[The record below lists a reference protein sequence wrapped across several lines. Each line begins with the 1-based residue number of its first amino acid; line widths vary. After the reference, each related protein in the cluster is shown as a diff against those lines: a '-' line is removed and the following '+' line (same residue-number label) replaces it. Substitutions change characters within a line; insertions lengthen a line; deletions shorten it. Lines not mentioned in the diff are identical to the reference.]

1 MPNTGIANVDIITET
16 REAYDFFAL
25 SDMFVCTSYEESFP
39 RVLLEAMAFGTP
51 IVSTDVHGIPEM
63 VTDKAEAY
71 LVEPGNPVKF
81 AKVMKTCLD
90 KQRNGTST
98 APMGYSKVMR
108 AYDID
113 RVLPKHAD
121 MVREAL
127 LDFDGNPVRQ
137 QTRKLSGR
145 PDRIVSSW

>member
-1 MPNTGIANVDIITET
+1 MEMLGITNVDIINET

-25 SDMFVCTSYEESFP
+25 ADMFVCTSYEESFP
-39 RVLLEAMAFGTP
+39 RVLLEAMAFETP

-71 LVEPGNPVKF
+71 LVEPGNPGKF

-90 KQRNGTST
+90 KQRNGAST
-98 APMGYSKVMR
+98 APMGYSKVVR
-108 AYDID
+108 AYDIE

-121 MVREAL
+121 MAREAF
-127 LDFDGNPVRQ
+127 LDFDGDTHRQ
-137 QTRKLSGR
+137 QPRKLSGGE
-145 PDRIVSSW
+145 DRVESTW